1 MPITFYNSR
10 RPTAFTLIELLVVIA
25 IIAILAAM
33 LLPALSSAKRKAQT
47 IQCINNLKQL
57 ELSGIMYYADNSGK
71 MLPYSNLIDGLE
83 THWMGALQ
91 TYYVKTLNLLFCPA
105 APDKGNKV
113 EPQALGT
120 AAMRGYGQGLIAGV
134 MPIMAGCIPGNPFT
148 TRRRTLAI
156 GSPRKM
162 ALDIQCRLRC
172 SLIPYGWTPGLTQ
185 PIYLPRIF
193 IMDRV

>member
-1 MPITFYNSR
+1 VRYFNARKYVAQPVLVEFRNARRLGFSTSLVYQQKNGPDSYDLYQYKPTMPITFYNSR

-91 TYYVKTLNLLFCPA
+91 TYYVKTLNLLF
-105 APDKGNKV
+105 
-113 EPQALGT
+113 
-120 AAMRGYGQGLIAGV
+120 
-134 MPIMAGCIPGNPFT
+134 
-148 TRRRTLAI
+148 
-156 GSPRKM
+156 
-162 ALDIQCRLRC
+162 
-172 SLIPYGWTPGLTQ
+172 
-185 PIYLPRIF
+185 
-193 IMDRV
+193 